1 MIPNEFKTLQDAYR
15 EYQERVDK
23 ERNMCYTSGPVV
35 LPNLGCPE
43 LHDAH
48 VKAYYRQGCEDP
60 GDTFSVKN
68 QQVGGNH
75 YKGKPYQPWDII
87 DTWELNYYEGNV
99 LKYLLRWRYKNGLED
114 LKKAQHYLSYLI
126 EKEEKNATSVARD

>member
-23 ERNMCYTSGPVV
+23 ERNMCYTSGPIVM
-35 LPNLGCPE
+35 PNL
-43 LHDAH
+43 
-48 VKAYYRQGCEDP
+48 GCEDP

>member
-1 MIPNEFKTLQDAYR
+1 MSNEFKTLQDAYR

-23 ERNMCYTSGPVV
+23 ERNMCYTVGPVV
-35 LPNLGCPE
+35 MPNL
-43 LHDAH
+43 
-48 VKAYYRQGCEDP
+48 GCEDP

-75 YKGKPYQPWDII
+75 YQRSACQPWDII
-87 DTWELNYYEGNV
+87 EEWQLNFWAGNV
-99 LKYLLRWRYKNGLED
+99 VKYILRYPYKGGVED
-114 LKKAQHYLSYLI
+114 LKKAKHYLEYLI

>member
-15 EYQERVDK
+15 EYQQRVDK
-23 ERNMCYTSGPVV
+23 ERNMCYTSGPIVM
-35 LPNLGCPE
+35 PNL
-43 LHDAH
+43 
-48 VKAYYRQGCEDP
+48 GCEDP

>member
-1 MIPNEFKTLQDAYR
+1 MSNEFKTLQDAYR

-23 ERNMCYTSGPVV
+23 ERNMCYTSGPIVM
-35 LPNLGCPE
+35 PNL
-43 LHDAH
+43 
-48 VKAYYRQGCEDP
+48 GCEDP

-99 LKYLLRWRYKNGLED
+99 LKYLLRWRYKNGVED

>member
-1 MIPNEFKTLQDAYR
+1 MIPNEFNTLQDAYR
-15 EYQERVDK
+15 EYQQRVDK
-23 ERNMCYTSGPVV
+23 ERNMCYTSGPIVM
-35 LPNLGCPE
+35 PNLG
-43 LHDAH
+43 
-48 VKAYYRQGCEDP
+48 GEDP

>member
-15 EYQERVDK
+15 EYQQRVDK
-23 ERNMCYTSGPVV
+23 ERNMCYTVGPVV
-35 LPNLGCPE
+35 MPNL
-43 LHDAH
+43 
-48 VKAYYRQGCEDP
+48 GCEDP

>member
-1 MIPNEFKTLQDAYR
+1 MIPNEFKTLQDAYK

-23 ERNMCYTSGPVV
+23 ERNMCYTSGPIVM
-35 LPNLGCPE
+35 PNL
-43 LHDAH
+43 
-48 VKAYYRQGCEDP
+48 GCEDP